1 MITIRK
7 RTSGNCLQRV
17 QCQYCK
23 KCQVLRVNARG
34 RIYVLLPGGRFSK
47 GTLGRTTKGE
57 KFKEGK
63 DLLRTNAEQREE
75 QRAGQKTWFPP
86 NHPRRH
92 DDDEEK

>member
-57 KFKEGK
+57 RFKEGK
-63 DLLRTNAEQREE
+63 DLLKANTKQLE
-75 QRAGQKTWFPP
+75 KTKPQYPP
-86 NHPRRH
+86 NHPISE
-92 DDDEEK
+92 D